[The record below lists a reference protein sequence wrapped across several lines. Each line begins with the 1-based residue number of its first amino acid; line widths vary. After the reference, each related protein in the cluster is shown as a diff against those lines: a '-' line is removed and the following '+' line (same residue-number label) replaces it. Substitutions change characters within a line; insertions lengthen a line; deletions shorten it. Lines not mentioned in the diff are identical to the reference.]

1 MSEVPTGPNEVKIVA
16 NMAWPSFR
24 NVAIDL
30 CKALSPLCQPAVFDL
45 SEASPGGRVILVET
59 IKKDTFKF
67 IKERL
72 HGSDVVLYGPTE
84 GHSILDE
91 ESRAV
96 ARDIKVV
103 AVSHFVKKMLEE
115 IDVTVAGVVHHGVD
129 MEFRDVDPDLV
140 ESIESR
146 VRGRLMALTVAGND
160 PRKGVQELLHAYRIV
175 EEEVP
180 DSFLIVHSQP
190 KTYYNPVERRFKKR
204 FCDLPGLS
212 SALGIER
219 IWLTA
224 SHGLLTPQQVNALYS
239 CCSIYVSSSL
249 SEGFGLP
256 ILEAFRF
263 NKPVVAVD
271 APPFNEVIEDGITGK
286 LFEFEKVK
294 WVNYKSSIR
303 FKLHS
308 YSPRRLAEAIVSL
321 LSDRSKLKAM
331 SRRINE
337 SKYRWDIRA
346 VYPRLLDFF

>member
-1 MSEVPTGPNEVKIVA
+1 MSGIPTGPNEVKIVA

-45 SEASPGGRVILVET
+45 SEANPGGRVILVET

-96 ARDIKVV
+96 AKGVKIV

-115 IDVTVAGVVHHGVD
+115 IDITVAGVVHHGVD
-129 MEFRDVDPDLV
+129 MGFREVDQDLV
-140 ESIESR
+140 ESVENR
-146 VRGRLMALTVAGND
+146 VGDRLIALTVAAND
-160 PRKGVQELLHAYRIV
+160 PRKGLPELLRAYRIV

-190 KTYYNPVERRFKKR
+190 KAYYDPVEKRFKER

-224 SHGLLTPQQVNALYS
+224 SHGLLTPQQINALYS
-239 CCSIYVSSSL
+239 CCSVYISPSL

-263 NKPVVAVD
+263 DKPVVAVD
-271 APPFNEVIEDGITGK
+271 TPPFNEVIENGTTGK
-286 LFEFEKVK
+286 LFEFEDIK

-308 YSPRRLAEAIVSL
+308 YSPRRLAEAIISL
-321 LSDRSKLKAM
+321 LSARSKLKAM